1 MLTNL
6 KMKKTINLGMAAR
19 MVPDKHHEL
28 LIDVIIENKKN
39 FIKYNTKILFA
50 GKGLLKDNLVR
61 KVKNNKIN
69 DLIIFS
75 GSLKEKELIK
85 WFKKLDIYIHLSK
98 DETTSTS
105 ILQAMSMSLPI
116 IASNIGGN
124 TNLLRT
130 VKNEKNIFLVEN
142 NQDDVFVKIK
152 SLIKNKSKRLKM
164 SKIARLT
171 AERYFSCER
180 MFNNYQRLF

>member
-1 MLTNL
+1 
-6 KMKKTINLGMAAR
+6 MKKIINLGMAAR

-39 FIKYNTKILFA
+39 FIKHNTKILFA
-50 GKGLLKDNLVR
+50 GKGLLKDSLVR

-69 DLIIFS
+69 NVIIFS

-116 IASNIGGN
+116 IASNVGGN
-124 TNLLRT
+124 TNLLKT
-130 VKNEKNIFLVEN
+130 VKNEKNIFLVDN
-142 NQDDVFVKIK
+142 NKHDIFVKII

-164 SKIARLT
+164 SKISRLT

-180 MFNNYQRLF
+180 MFKNYQKLF